1 MPMPDLM
8 APSCQDT
15 TRSERYPTSPRA
27 NLQPDARRADAA
39 TEAQSSWLI
48 DTEHLTKAYTL
59 GPQTL
64 LALNDVS
71 VRIAPGEFVAVM
83 GPSGSGKST
92 FMNVLGCL
100 DRPTSGRYRLDG
112 QDVADLPQDAL
123 ATIRN
128 RLVGFVFQ
136 GFNLLP
142 RTSALE
148 NVELPLVYA
157 GMPAEERR
165 RRALARLQDVGLR
178 ERALHQPSQLSG
190 GQQQRV
196 AIARALANDPKLVLA
211 DEPTGA
217 LDTRTS
223 VEIMALFQAFN
234 SRGITVVLVT
244 HEPDIAQFAR
254 RKLSFRDGRVVADE
268 PVAQPRIATPGHAT

>member
-1 MPMPDLM
+1 M
-8 APSCQDT
+8 
-15 TRSERYPTSPRA
+15 SE
-27 NLQPDARRADAA
+27 
-39 TEAQSSWLI
+39 WLI
-48 DTEHLTKAYTL
+48 ETEHLVKAYTL

-71 VRIAPGEFVAVM
+71 VRIAAGEFIAVM

-100 DRPTSGRYRLDG
+100 DSPTSGHYRLDG
-112 QDVADLPQDAL
+112 FDVANLPSDAL
-123 ATIRN
+123 AGIRN

-142 RTSALE
+142 RTSAVE
-148 NVELPLVYA
+148 NVELPLIYA
-157 GMPAEERR
+157 GIAAAERR
-165 RRALARLQDVGLR
+165 RRALARLADVGLAD
-178 ERALHQPSQLSG
+178 RAFHQPSQLSG

-196 AIARALANDPKLVLA
+196 AIARALANNPKLILA

-223 VEIMALFQAFN
+223 VEVMALFQAFN
-234 SRGITVVLVT
+234 ARGITVVLVT
-244 HEPDIAQFAR
+244 HEQDIAHFAR
-254 RKLSFRDGRVVADE
+254 RLLRFRDGMLIADE
-268 PVAQPRIATPGHAT
+268 LVKSPRMAA

>member
-1 MPMPDLM
+1 M
-8 APSCQDT
+8 
-15 TRSERYPTSPRA
+15 SE
-27 NLQPDARRADAA
+27 
-39 TEAQSSWLI
+39 WLI
-48 DTEHLTKAYTL
+48 ETEHLVKAYTL

-71 VRIAPGEFVAVM
+71 VRIAAGEFIAVM

-100 DRPTSGRYRLDG
+100 DSPTSGRYRLDG
-112 QDVADLPQDAL
+112 LDVANLPPDAL
-123 ATIRN
+123 AGIRN

-142 RTSALE
+142 RTSAVE
-148 NVELPLVYA
+148 NVELPLIYA
-157 GMPAEERR
+157 GIAAAERR
-165 RRALARLQDVGLR
+165 RRALARLADVGLAD
-178 ERALHQPSQLSG
+178 RALHQPSQLSG

-196 AIARALANDPKLVLA
+196 AIARALANNPKLILA

-223 VEIMALFQAFN
+223 VEVMALFQAFN
-234 SRGITVVLVT
+234 ARGITVVLVT
-244 HEPDIAQFAR
+244 HEQDIAHFAR
-254 RKLSFRDGRVVADE
+254 RLLRFRDGMLIADE
-268 PVAQPRIATPGHAT
+268 LVKSPRMAA

>member
-1 MPMPDLM
+1 MT
-8 APSCQDT
+8 A
-15 TRSERYPTSPRA
+15 
-27 NLQPDARRADAA
+27 
-39 TEAQSSWLI
+39 WLI
-48 DTEHLTKAYTL
+48 ETEHLMKAYTL

-64 LALNDVS
+64 MALNDVS
-71 VRIAPGEFVAVM
+71 VRIGAGEFVAVM

-100 DRPTSGRYRLDG
+100 DSPGSGTYRLDG
-112 QDVADLPQDAL
+112 QDVSNLPSDTL
-123 ATIRN
+123 AGIRN

-148 NVELPLVYA
+148 NVELPLIYA
-157 GMPAEERR
+157 GIPAAERR
-165 RRALARLQDVGLR
+165 RRALARLADVGLA

-196 AIARALANDPKLVLA
+196 AIARALANDPKLILA

-217 LDTRTS
+217 LDTHTS
-223 VEIMALFQAFN
+223 IEVMTLFQAFN
-234 SRGITVVLVT
+234 ARGITIVLVT
-244 HEPDIAQFAR
+244 HEADIARFAR
-254 RKLSFRDGRVVADE
+254 RLLRFRDGKLIADE
-268 PVAQPRIATPGHAT
+268 PVASRVAA

>member
-1 MPMPDLM
+1 M
-8 APSCQDT
+8 
-15 TRSERYPTSPRA
+15 SE
-27 NLQPDARRADAA
+27 
-39 TEAQSSWLI
+39 WLI
-48 DTEHLTKAYTL
+48 EADHLFKAYTL

-100 DRPTSGRYRLDG
+100 DSPSAGQYRLDG
-112 QDVADLPQDAL
+112 AEVSRLPQDTL
-123 ATIRN
+123 AGVRN
-128 RLVGFVFQ
+128 RLIGFVFQ

-157 GMPAEERR
+157 GLPAAERR
-165 RRALARLQDVGLR
+165 HRALARLADVGLAD
-178 ERALHQPSQLSG
+178 RALHQPSQLSG

-196 AIARALANDPKLVLA
+196 AIARALANDPKLILA

-217 LDTRTS
+217 LDTKTS
-223 VEIMALFQAFN
+223 FEVMALLRAFN
-234 SRGITVVLVT
+234 ARGITVVLVT
-244 HEPDIAQFAR
+244 HEAEIARFAR
-254 RKLSFRDGRVVADE
+254 RLLRFRDGRLISDD
-268 PVAQPRIATPGHAT
+268 PVATLAA

>member
-1 MPMPDLM
+1 M
-8 APSCQDT
+8 
-15 TRSERYPTSPRA
+15 
-27 NLQPDARRADAA
+27 
-39 TEAQSSWLI
+39 TEWLI
-48 DTEHLTKAYTL
+48 ETEHLAKAYTL

-64 LALNDVS
+64 MALNDVS
-71 VRIAPGEFVAVM
+71 VRIAAGEFVAVM

-100 DRPTSGRYRLDG
+100 DSPSAGTYRLDG
-112 QDVADLPQDAL
+112 LDVSNLPPDAL
-123 ATIRN
+123 ASIRN

-148 NVELPLVYA
+148 NVELPLIYA
-157 GMPAEERR
+157 GVPAPERR
-165 RRALARLQDVGLR
+165 RRALVRLADVGLA

-196 AIARALANDPKLVLA
+196 AIARALANDPKLILA

-223 VEIMALFQAFN
+223 VEVMKLFQAFN
-234 SRGITVVLVT
+234 AHGITIVLVT
-244 HEPDIAQFAR
+244 HEPDIAHFAR
-254 RKLSFRDGRVVADE
+254 RLLRFRDGQLIADE
-268 PVAQPRIATPGHAT
+268 PVKSPRLAA

>member
-1 MPMPDLM
+1 M
-8 APSCQDT
+8 
-15 TRSERYPTSPRA
+15 
-27 NLQPDARRADAA
+27 
-39 TEAQSSWLI
+39 
-48 DTEHLTKAYTL
+48 
-59 GPQTL
+59 
-64 LALNDVS
+64 
-71 VRIAPGEFVAVM
+71 RIAPGEFVAVM

-100 DRPTSGRYRLDG
+100 DNPTSGLYRLDG
-112 QDVADLPQDAL
+112 QDVSHLSSDGL
-123 ATIRN
+123 AVIRN

-157 GMPAEERR
+157 GVPAAERHR
-165 RRALARLQDVGLR
+165 PALARLRDVGLAD
-178 ERALHQPSQLSG
+178 RALHQPSQLSG

-196 AIARALANDPKLVLA
+196 AIARALVNDPKLILA

-223 VEIMALFQAFN
+223 VEVMALFQTFN
-234 SRGITVVLVT
+234 ASGITVVLVT
-244 HEPDIAQFAR
+244 HEPDIAHFAR
-254 RKLSFRDGRVVADE
+254 RLLRFRDGKVIADE
-268 PVAQPRIATPGHAT
+268 PVDRPRIAALEQAA